1 MEMGNFK
8 LIVENGLLNHDTAR
22 QLYGFAAWAYRRTG
36 KDKEISLDLTKI
48 VKNILFAHKREQKIL
63 TISRGYIIMQI
74 INIYEENGVKN
85 NANRY

>member
-22 QLYGFAAWAYRRTG
+22 QLYGFARRTG